1 MVCPTHDPIE
11 TLSCLLVAMM
21 DVMVFV
27 VAPRTGAD
35 QVLVSHNEARPDS
48 GVDIGLEVA
57 PCASGCTLRSPPSW
71 SSCS

>member
-1 MVCPTHDPIE
+1 MVVRPTIQPE
-11 TLSCLLVAMM
+11 PLSCLHVAMV

-57 PCASGCTLRSPPSW
+57 PCASGCGSRWPRSSSW
-71 SSCS
+71 SS